1 MNQAYSLLTIKSID
15 DEKGLV
21 YGIATTPVTDRVD
34 DIVEPQGAKFTLPMP
49 FLWQH
54 NDQKPVGNVI
64 QADVK
69 DDGIHVV
76 IQMVLAD
83 QVQSVEL
90 KERLLLAW
98 DSIKTGLVRGLSI
111 RLRGL
116 KVADIQHSWGLHFF
130 EWEWLE
136 LSAVTI
142 PANQEATITSV
153 KSLYAAQ
160 VGQSNTEPEKNK
172 EQIPEAGLKHTV
184 PKFVQPPKVGG
195 VEFVK
200 TAKFKSTG
208 VKFV

>member
-15 DEKGLV
+15 EEKGMI
-21 YGIATTPVTDRVD
+21 YGIATTPATDRVD
-34 DIVEPQGAKFTLPMP
+34 DIVEPHGAKFTLPVP

-54 NDQKPVGNVI
+54 NDQKPVGNVV
-64 QADVK
+64 QAEVK
-69 DDGIHVV
+69 ADGIHVG

-83 QVQSVEL
+83 QVQSAEL

-116 KVADIQHSWGLHFF
+116 KVADIQNSWGLHFF

-142 PANQEATITSV
+142 PANQEATITGV

-160 VGQSNTEPEKNK
+160 VSKSNNDPENK
-172 EQIPEAGLKHTV
+172 SVQQPESGLQHTIPKS
-184 PKFVQPPKVGG
+184 VQPPKVGG
-195 VEFVK
+195 VELIK
-200 TAKFKSTG
+200 APKFKTTG

>member
-15 DEKGLV
+15 EEKGLIH
-21 YGIATTPVTDRVD
+21 GIATTPVTDRVD
-34 DIVEPQGAKFTLPMP
+34 DIVEPKGAKFTLPLP

-54 NDQKPVGNVI
+54 NDQKPIGNVI
-64 QADVK
+64 QADVQ
-69 DDGIHVV
+69 DEGIAVV
-76 IQMVLAD
+76 IQMVKAD
-83 QVQSVEL
+83 QVESAVL
-90 KERLLLAW
+90 KERLLEAW

-153 KSLYAAQ
+153 KSFSNAGKQQKQQTPIVEKSVPCVAPIAAQ
-160 VGQSNTEPEKNK
+160 PESNH
-172 EQIPEAGLKHTV
+172 LV
-184 PKFVQPPKVGG
+184 
-195 VEFVK
+195 VK
-200 TAKFKSTG
+200 LAETSKSFG
-208 VKFV
+208 VKLV

>member
-15 DEKGLV
+15 EEKGMI

-34 DIVEPQGAKFTLPMP
+34 DIVEPQGAKFTLPLP

-54 NDQKPVGNVI
+54 NDQKPVGNVVEANV
-64 QADVK
+64 QDE
-69 DDGIHVV
+69 GIAVG
-76 IQMVLAD
+76 IQMVKAD
-83 QVQSVEL
+83 QVESAVL
-90 KERLLLAW
+90 KERLQEAW

-116 KVADIQHSWGLHFF
+116 KVADIQHSWGMHFF

-153 KSLYAAQ
+153 KSFFKADDQQKQQTPITEKSVPCIAPIAAQ
-160 VGQSNTEPEKNK
+160 
-172 EQIPEAGLKHTV
+172 
-184 PKFVQPPKVGG
+184 PKTNHLV
-195 VEFVK
+195 VK
-200 TAKFKSTG
+200 LAETSKSFG
-208 VKFV
+208 VKLV

>member
-15 DEKGLV
+15 EEKGMI

-34 DIVEPQGAKFTLPMP
+34 DIVEPQGAKFTLPLP

-54 NDQKPVGNVI
+54 NDQKPVGNVV

-69 DDGIHVV
+69 DDGIHVA
-76 IQMVLAD
+76 IQMVLAS
-83 QVQSVEL
+83 QVESVEL
-90 KERLLLAW
+90 KERLRLAW

-116 KVADIQHSWGLHFF
+116 KVADIQHSWGMHFF

-153 KSLYAAQ
+153 KSFFKADDQQKQQTPIVEKSVPCVAPIAAQ
-160 VGQSNTEPEKNK
+160 PESNH
-172 EQIPEAGLKHTV
+172 LV
-184 PKFVQPPKVGG
+184 
-195 VEFVK
+195 VK
-200 TAKFKSTG
+200 LAETSKSFG
-208 VKFV
+208 VKLV

>member
-15 DEKGLV
+15 EEKGIV
-21 YGIATTPVTDRVD
+21 YGIATTPATDRVD
-34 DIVEPQGAKFTLPMP
+34 DVVEPQGAKFTLPIP

-69 DDGIHVV
+69 DDGIHVA

-83 QVQSVEL
+83 QVKSAEL

-153 KSLYAAQ
+153 KSFFKAEDQQNKQTPIAEKSVPCVPPAAAQ
-160 VGQSNTEPEKNK
+160 PES
-172 EQIPEAGLKHTV
+172 KHV
-184 PKFVQPPKVGG
+184 V
-195 VEFVK
+195 VK
-200 TAKFKSTG
+200 LAETSKSFG
-208 VKFV
+208 VKLV